1 MLTLSLLWACGG
13 EPAALP
19 GEAPSRPPSGW
30 DAELARLDAEIA
42 ALEGPARERPDDWV
56 RSEEVAGLFRSRARL
71 TGDYDDLA
79 EAERWLQSAFDH
91 APEGAG
97 PWMSRA
103 RLHFTLHRLDLVE
116 PDVEMAERRLLL
128 DDVDHAGFTLL
139 RADVAYQQGRYDD
152 ARDGIAGARTL
163 HDDLA
168 ADLSEAQLLWH
179 TGDPDA
185 ALAWFD
191 DAEGRYHGFSAE
203 PRAWLHLQRGL
214 VELDRGRWD
223 EAMAHY
229 EAADAEMSGWWLVDE
244 HRAEIL
250 ALRGDTDEARAL
262 YVDIVERTG
271 NPEFMDALAG
281 IARDRGYEIEATAW
295 IARARAAYDEQ
306 LARFPEAAA
315 GHALQHHLDFGADPT
330 FTLELAEHNA
340 AQRPNGEALTLLA
353 LAQLGA
359 GAPEKARAT
368 IEGVLATPWRSA
380 ATHVAAA
387 TIYDTLGESEL
398 AEVQRAAAVAIDP
411 HSLD

>member
-1 MLTLSLLWACGG
+1 MLALALLWACGQG
-13 EPAALP
+13 APAPP
-19 GEAPSRPPSGW
+19 GHEAASTPSGW
-30 DAELARLDAEIA
+30 EEELARLDAEIA
-42 ALEGPARERPDDWV
+42 AVAGPARERPDDWV

-103 RLHFTLHRLDLVE
+103 RLHFTLHRLDGVE
-116 PDVEMAERRLLL
+116 PDIAMAERRLLL
-128 DDVDHAGFTLL
+128 DDVDRAGFTLL
-139 RADVAYQQGRYDD
+139 RADVAYQQGGYDD
-152 ARDGIAGARTL
+152 ARDGIAGARAL

-168 ADLSEAQLLWH
+168 ADLSEAQLRWH

-250 ALRGDTDEARAL
+250 ALRGDVDAARAV
-262 YVDIVERTG
+262 YADVVERTG

-281 IARDRGYEIEATAW
+281 LALAQGDADEARRW
-295 IARARAAYDEQ
+295 IADARAAYDAQ

-315 GHALQHHLDFGADPT
+315 GHALQHHLDFGTDPV
-330 FTLELAEHNA
+330 FTLGLAERNA
-340 AQRPNGEALTLLA
+340 ALRPNGEALTLLA

-359 GAPEKARAT
+359 GQPEKARAT
-368 IEGVLATPWRSA
+368 IEGVLASPWWSA
-380 ATHVAAA
+380 ATHLAAA
-387 TIYDTLGESEL
+387 RIYEALGESEL
-398 AEVQRAAAVAIDP
+398 AEAQRAAAVAIDP
-411 HSLD
+411 HAGS